1 MYNVYNMYAVL
12 YNMYNTYDVLLYY
25 KVTFNEK
32 WI

>member
-32 WI
+32 